1 MNNLIRFVFLVVAV
15 HNQCSVKALLSE
27 NTPPIITV
35 DRDWRIAETAQVESV
50 VKEVYARD
58 NDNDTLQFF
67 LELTP
72 IYGPNAVDRT
82 LPFRIDEVTGTV
94 YLMDSL
100 IGRVSYKQHS
110 Y

>member
-1 MNNLIRFVFLVVAV
+1 MLLVVAV
-15 HNQCSVKALLSE
+15 HIQCSVKALNSE

-35 DRDWRIAETAQVESV
+35 DRDWRIAETAQIESV

-72 IYGPNAVDRT
+72 MYGLNAVDRT

-100 IGRVSYKQHS
+100 IGRVSYNFLIFLLECT
-110 Y
+110 

>member
-1 MNNLIRFVFLVVAV
+1 MKLLIFVLLVVAV
-15 HNQCSVKALLSE
+15 HIQCSVNALSE

-72 IYGPNAVDRT
+72 MYGPNAVDRT

-100 IGRVSYKQHS
+100 IGRVSYELYS
-110 Y
+110 